1 VFLVTGHGP
10 TGLTLGA
17 YSGKVIAQ
25 QMLGQPPGTDLA
37 PFSVM
42 RFTAAG

>member
-17 YSGKVIAQ
+17 YSGKVIAA
-25 QMLGQPPGTDLA
+25 QMLGTAPGTALR
-37 PFSVM
+37 PFSIA
-42 RFTAAG
+42 RFGRA